1 MSTPEADV
9 WERGKTRIRYVKGL
23 RRTEIIYPI
32 ECPNC
37 GKERWLKKWDAL
49 RALQNNCL
57 CYRCSQSAKGRLG
70 WLVTTAKWGA
80 ETALKHLRNYRLAN
94 PSNLERE
101 VMKLLD
107 ELSLPYERE
116 VFCECAGR
124 IYLIDFVVAESLAI
138 EVNGDYFHSQ
148 RQEADARKIRDLE
161 ACAYL
166 VLVLSETQIQMGEA
180 QAILQNHLAQI

>member
-49 RALQNNCL
+49 RALQNNCP

-70 WLVTTAKWGA
+70 WLVTSTQWGA

-94 PSNLERE
+94 P
-101 VMKLLD
+101 
-107 ELSLPYERE
+107 
-116 VFCECAGR
+116 
-124 IYLIDFVVAESLAI
+124 
-138 EVNGDYFHSQ
+138 
-148 RQEADARKIRDLE
+148 
-161 ACAYL
+161 
-166 VLVLSETQIQMGEA
+166 T
-180 QAILQNHLAQI
+180 